1 MTDYYAILGVT
12 KTASDS
18 EIKVAFRKLA
28 KIYHPDKNPNN
39 PNAKTIFEQ
48 VLKAY
53 NVLINPHARKRF
65 DYSQSPTN
73 SSQRK
78 HHSPSNKTQKE
89 WTFTDEDLKKREY
102 YKNYYKQVKKKA
114 NTAAP
119 QPLYSDYKYILF
131 ATPLAVGLLM
141 LVVSMFTSEPTVK
154 LSKKTAIQTED
165 SIKKQ
170 ESHN

>member
-28 KIYHPDKNPNN
+28 KMYHPDKNPNN

-53 NVLINPHARKRF
+53 TVLTNPHARKRF
-65 DYSQSPTN
+65 DYSL
-73 SSQRK
+73 SSHSDNKRK
-78 HHSPSNKTQKE
+78 QQSPSNKNQKQ
-89 WTFTDEDLKKREY
+89 WTFTEEDLKKREY
-102 YKNYYKQVKKKA
+102 YKNYYKHAKKKA
-114 NTAAP
+114 NTNPP
-119 QPLYSDYKYILF
+119 QPLYSDYKYVLF

-141 LVVSMFTSEPTVK
+141 LIVSMFTTEPTVNPAK
-154 LSKKTAIQTED
+154 QSNFQIVDTVKKTEIH
-165 SIKKQ
+165 K
-170 ESHN
+170 

>member
-39 PNAKTIFEQ
+39 PNAKAIFEE

-53 NVLINPHARKRF
+53 TVLINSHARKRF
-65 DYSQSPTN
+65 DYSLSSHSNNKGKEQSA
-73 SSQRK
+73 SSK
-78 HHSPSNKTQKE
+78 NQKQ
-89 WTFTDEDLKKREY
+89 TTYTDEDLKKREY
-102 YKNYYKQVKKKA
+102 YKNYYKQAKKKA
-114 NTAAP
+114 NSKPP
-119 QPLYSDYKYILF
+119 QALYSDYKYILF

-141 LVVSMFTSEPTVK
+141 LILSLFTTEPTAK
-154 LSKKTAIQTED
+154 PL
-165 SIKKQ
+165 KKQ
-170 ESHN
+170 QVQMIDTTKTTETHK